1 MAEFTIQL
9 RTLLQT
15 DFQPALDDYPIFDE
29 TYRGILNAKILKHY
43 YMEEIG
49 LETPDL
55 FNHYLDM
62 RMGEIMPY
70 YNEMY
75 QVQALIVNP
84 FHNFEYS
91 ETSKRETDGTTKEDA
106 TGNTTD
112 QSTGNTT
119 ENTEQGASTKFTKG
133 QVRSHSAQSDTPQSN
148 LTPYNVAT
156 GGYASLVNMSET
168 ESDEDQTITDTTTDT
183 TATNTLS
190 STGTST
196 LSSTGTAVNKRTGTN
211 KTVDDYIRTIS
222 GSQGVSKPEIL
233 KQHKSAFINIDR
245 EIINELRD
253 LFMIVY

>member
-1 MAEFTIQL
+1 MAEYTIQL

-29 TYRGILNAKILKHY
+29 SYRTALNAKILNHY
-43 YMEEIG
+43 YDHEIG

-55 FNHYLDM
+55 FNHYLSN
-62 RMGEIMPY
+62 RMNEIMPY

-75 QVQALIVNP
+75 RVQALIANP

-91 ETSKRETDGTTKEDA
+91 ETSKRETDQDNTQTT
-106 TGNTTD
+106 TGENVETTSQESD
-112 QSTGNTT
+112 TT
-119 ENTEQGASTKFTKG
+119 FTKG

-168 ESDEDQTITDTTTDT
+168 ESDNDVTSGQASTDARQDSQ
-183 TATNTLS
+183 TATAGNI
-190 STGTST
+190 
-196 LSSTGTAVNKRTGTN
+196 
-211 KTVDDYIRTIS
+211 KTVDDYIRTIT
-222 GSQGVSKPEIL
+222 GSQGISKPEIL
-233 KQHKSAFINIDR
+233 KQYKSAFINIDR
-245 EIINELRD
+245 EIINDLRD

>member
-1 MAEFTIQL
+1 MAEYTIQL

-29 TYRGILNAKILKHY
+29 SYRTALNAKILNHY
-43 YMEEIG
+43 YDHEIG

-55 FNHYLDM
+55 FNHYLSN
-62 RMGEIMPY
+62 RMAEIMPY

-75 QVQALIVNP
+75 RVQALIANP

-91 ETSKRETDGTTKEDA
+91 ETSKRETDQDNTQTT
-106 TGNTTD
+106 TGENVETTSQESD
-112 QSTGNTT
+112 TT
-119 ENTEQGASTKFTKG
+119 FTKG

-168 ESDEDQTITDTTTDT
+168 ESDNDVTSGQANTDARQDST
-183 TATNTLS
+183 TAT
-190 STGTST
+190 TG
-196 LSSTGTAVNKRTGTN
+196 NI
-211 KTVDDYIRTIS
+211 KTVDDYIRTIT
-222 GSQGVSKPEIL
+222 GSQGISKPEIL
-233 KQHKSAFINIDR
+233 KQYRSAFINIDR

-253 LFMIVY
+253 LFIIVY

>member
-1 MAEFTIQL
+1 MAEYTIQL

-29 TYRGILNAKILKHY
+29 SYRTALNAKILNHY

-55 FNHYLDM
+55 FNHYLSN
-62 RMGEIMPY
+62 RMAEIMPY

-75 QVQALIVNP
+75 RAQALIANP

-91 ETSKRETDGTTKEDA
+91 ETSKRETDQDNTQTT
-106 TGNTTD
+106 TGENVETSSQDSDTT
-112 QSTGNTT
+112 
-119 ENTEQGASTKFTKG
+119 FTKG

-148 LTPYNVAT
+148 LTPYNVAR

-168 ESDEDQTITDTTTDT
+168 ESDNDVTSGQASTDARQDSQ
-183 TATNTLS
+183 TATAGNI
-190 STGTST
+190 
-196 LSSTGTAVNKRTGTN
+196 
-211 KTVDDYIRTIS
+211 KTVDDYIRTIT
-222 GSQGVSKPEIL
+222 GSQGISKPEIL
-233 KQHKSAFINIDR
+233 KQYKSAFINIDR

>member
-9 RTLLQT
+9 RMLLQS
-15 DFQPALDDYPIFDE
+15 DFIPALDGYPIFDE
-29 TYRGILNAKILKHY
+29 SYRAALNQKILDHY

-55 FNHYLDM
+55 FNHYLKA
-62 RMGEIMPY
+62 RMNEIMPY

-75 QVQALIVNP
+75 RVQALIINP

-91 ETSKRETDGTTKEDA
+91 ETSKRETDQDNTQTTTGENVETTSQDSA
-106 TGNTTD
+106 TT
-112 QSTGNTT
+112 
-119 ENTEQGASTKFTKG
+119 FIKG

-168 ESDEDQTITDTTTDT
+168 ESDKDNTSGQASTDARQDSQ
-183 TATNTLS
+183 TATAGNI
-190 STGTST
+190 
-196 LSSTGTAVNKRTGTN
+196 
-211 KTVDDYIRTIS
+211 KTVDDYIRTIT
-222 GSQGVSKPEIL
+222 GSQGISKPEIL
-233 KQHKSAFINIDR
+233 NQYKSAFINIDR
-245 EIINELRD
+245 EIINDLRD

>member
-1 MAEFTIQL
+1 MAEYTIQL
-9 RTLLQT
+9 QTLLHT

-29 TYRGILNAKILKHY
+29 NYRAILNSKIMNHY
-43 YMEEIG
+43 FDHEIG

-55 FNHYLDM
+55 FNHYLST
-62 RMGEIMPY
+62 RMAEIMPY

-75 QVQALIVNP
+75 RVQALIANP

-91 ETSKRETDGTTKEDA
+91 ETSKRETDQDNAQTT
-106 TGNTTD
+106 TGENVETTSQD
-112 QSTGNTT
+112 SDTT
-119 ENTEQGASTKFTKG
+119 FKKG

-168 ESDEDQTITDTTTDT
+168 ESDNDVTSGQASTDARQDSQ
-183 TATNTLS
+183 TAT
-190 STGTST
+190 TG
-196 LSSTGTAVNKRTGTN
+196 NI
-211 KTVDDYIRTIS
+211 KTVDDYIRTIT
-222 GSQGVSKPEIL
+222 GSQGISKPEIL
-233 KQHKSAFINIDR
+233 KQYRSAFINIDR

>member
-1 MAEFTIQL
+1 MAEYTIQL

-29 TYRGILNAKILKHY
+29 SYRAILNSKIMNHY
-43 YMEEIG
+43 FDHEIG

-55 FNHYLDM
+55 FNHYLSN
-62 RMGEIMPY
+62 RMNEIMPY

-75 QVQALIVNP
+75 RIQALIANP
-84 FHNFEYS
+84 FHNFDYS
-91 ETSKRETDGTTKEDA
+91 ETSKRETDGTTVEDNTA
-106 TGNTTD
+106 NTTD
-112 QSTGNTT
+112 QTTGQST
-119 ENTEQGASTKFTKG
+119 ENTDQDASTTFAKG

-168 ESDEDQTITDTTTDT
+168 ESDNDQTTTDTTSAT

-190 STGTST
+190 NK
-196 LSSTGTAVNKRTGTN
+196 GTAVNKRTGAN
-211 KTVDDYIRTIS
+211 KTVDDYIRSII
-222 GSQGVSKPEIL
+222 GLQGVSKPDIL
-233 KQHKSAFINIDR
+233 KQYKSAFINIDR
-245 EIINELRD
+245 EIINDLRD